1 MKKEVELI
9 AHLYRR
15 AGFGESRDDLDKIAG
30 NDYEDIVEKLLNPGE
45 RDSLPDDLIRRYHV
59 DQSEMRLLN
68 SATGN
73 WIYRMVTTTSPLEEK
88 ITLFWHGLF
97 ATGFSK
103 VFHGKTISAQ
113 IDMLR
118 GAGLGNFRDILLG
131 ISKDPAMLFW
141 LDNNDNHANA
151 INENYGRELLEL
163 FSMSIGNYT
172 EKDVKEC
179 SRAFTGWTV
188 QNIDYMGLRALSASI
203 WPYSNI
209 AWQYEYKDE
218 DHDNTV
224 KEFLGEKGDFNGE
237 DVIDIIVKNPATANF
252 ISTRLYQFFVSDT
265 IGDEGKSLID
275 LMVKAY
281 FDSSFELKSVLRCLF
296 NSSHFKSSKIRY
308 AKVKSP
314 IELIVGILKLADE
327 FKFPNMNIIDA
338 SRSVGYMG
346 QQIYNPPS
354 VEGWHEGVEWLDSGN
369 LLERVNFASKYL
381 SGNDRVCVQDVIN
394 KIDGKY
400 TEITPKY
407 LLEECLNQLGYINLD
422 KVSKQNLVNNVSL
435 KEFKN
440 AEEITNAVSDTIRSV
455 VSSREFQLA

>member
-1 MKKEVELI
+1 MKKEIELV

-15 AGFGESRDDLDKIAG
+15 AGFGESRENIDMIAKD
-30 NDYEDIVEKLLNPGE
+30 NYEGVVEKLLNPGE
-45 RDSLPDDLIRRYHV
+45 RDSLSDDLIRRYHV

-73 WIYRMVTTTSPLEEK
+73 WIYRMVTTTNPLEEK

-118 GAGLGNFRDILLG
+118 GVGLGNFRDILLG

-209 AWQYEYKDE
+209 AWQYEYKKE

-224 KEFLGEKGDFNGE
+224 KEFLGEKGNFNGE
-237 DVIDIIVKNPATANF
+237 DVIDIIVKNPATATF

-265 IGDEGKSLID
+265 IGEDGKSLID
-275 LMVKAY
+275 LMVKSY
-281 FDSSFELKSVLRCLF
+281 FDSGFELKSVLRCLF
-296 NSSHFKSSKIRY
+296 NSDHFKSSKIRY

-314 IELIVGILKLADE
+314 IELIVGILKLAEE

-369 LLERVNFASKYL
+369 LLERINFASRYL
-381 SGNDRVCVQDVIN
+381 SGNDKVCVQDVIN
-394 KIDGKY
+394 KIGGKY
-400 TEITPKY
+400 SEITPNY

-422 KVSKQNLVNNVSL
+422 KVTEQNLVNNVSL

>member
-1 MKKEVELI
+1 MKNEIELI

-15 AGFGESRDDLDKIAG
+15 AGFGENRDNLDKIAE
-30 NDYEDIVEKLLNPGE
+30 DSYESIVEKLLNPGE

-73 WIYRMVTTTSPLEEK
+73 WIYRMVTTSNPLEEK

-103 VFHGKTISAQ
+103 VFHGKTLSGQ

-118 GAGLGNFRDILLG
+118 GVGLGNFRDILLG
-131 ISKDPAMLFW
+131 ISRDPAMLFW
-141 LDNNDNHANA
+141 LDNNDNHADA

-209 AWQYEYKDE
+209 AWQYEYKKE

-224 KEFLGEKGDFNGE
+224 KEFLGEKGNFNGE
-237 DVIDIIVKNPATANF
+237 EVIDIIVKNPATAKF
-252 ISTRLYQFFVSDT
+252 ISTRLYQFFVSDS
-265 IGDEGKSLID
+265 INNEGEALID
-275 LMVKAY
+275 SMINSY
-281 FDSSFELKSVLRCLF
+281 FDSKYELKSVLRCLF
-296 NSSHFKSSKIRY
+296 NSDLFKSSKVKY

-314 IELIVGILKLADE
+314 IELIVGVLKLADE

-381 SGNDRVCVQDVIN
+381 SGTDKNCVQGVFN
-394 KIDGKY
+394 KLDGRNSD
-400 TEITPKY
+400 TSPQN
-407 LLEECLNQLGYINLD
+407 LLDECLSQLGYIKLD
-422 KVSKQNLVNNVSL
+422 KATEQNLINNG
-435 KEFKN
+435 FAKN
-440 AEEITNAVSDTIRSV
+440 INNHEEIKNTISNTIRSV